1 MSLVDA
7 SERLVAP
14 PKDWSLADSAVEDV
28 DGRWA
33 SRQGSPGGEIRASA
47 QSPTSA
53 RRRMEPLWSPV
64 VATGGNQRQID

>member
-14 PKDWSLADSAVEDV
+14 PNHESLADSAVEDV

-33 SRQGSPGGEIRASA
+33 SR
-47 QSPTSA
+47 
-53 RRRMEPLWSPV
+53 
-64 VATGGNQRQID
+64 